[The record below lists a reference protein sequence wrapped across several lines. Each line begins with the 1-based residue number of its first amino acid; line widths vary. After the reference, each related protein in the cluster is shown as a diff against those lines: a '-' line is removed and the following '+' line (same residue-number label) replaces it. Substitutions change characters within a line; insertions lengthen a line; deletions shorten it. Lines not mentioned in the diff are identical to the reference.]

1 MRPPGDVVVVGHGMA
16 GARVVE
22 DIRARDGAAR
32 ITVLGAEPHP
42 PYNRVLLSAVLAG
55 RATVGDIALGGPSDV
70 DVRAG
75 VPAVAIDR
83 RRRLVLAADGAE
95 LRYGALVLATGSD
108 PVLPPVDGLR
118 PDLPGVAVFRTLDD
132 CRRILARGA
141 RRAIVLGGG
150 LLGLEAARGLA
161 GRGVDVTVVHA
172 GPFLMERQLDPAAG
186 RMLARIFAGLGV
198 RAFLDTRTVRV
209 LGSGEFRG
217 LLLAGGRELAG
228 DLLVVACGVRPSTGL
243 ARATGLRVRRG
254 IAVDDAMR
262 SVTDPRVYAVGECA
276 EHAGRTY
283 GLVAPAWEQA
293 AVAAA
298 RISGADPA
306 VRYAGSTL
314 VTRLKAADVEL
325 AAMGEAGA
333 HDEDGDGAEVVH
345 FADPA
350 RGTYKKL
357 VIRDGRLAGA
367 ILLGDVSNVGL
378 LTRLYDRGAPV
389 PPDRLGLL
397 FPAVADG
404 AAVDAAAADPA
415 GLPDRATVCRCN
427 AVSKG
432 AIAACVLAGARS
444 VTEVADRTRA
454 TTGCGGCADT
464 VAALVRGLSA
474 HGREPASVTA

>member
-1 MRPPGDVVVVGHGMA
+1 MVGYGMA
-16 GARVVE
+16 GARVAE
-22 DIRARDGAAR
+22 DIRAADSDAR

-55 RATVGDIALGGPSDV
+55 RAAAGDIALGRPSDV

-75 VPAVAIDR
+75 VPAVALDR
-83 RRRLVLAADGAE
+83 LRRLVLAADGAT
-95 LRYGALVLATGSD
+95 LRYDALVLATGSD

-118 PDLPGVAVFRTLDD
+118 ADLPGVAVFRTLDD

-186 RMLARIFAGLGV
+186 RVLARIFAGLGV

-217 LLLAGGRELAG
+217 LLLAGGRELAA
-228 DLLVVACGVRPSTGL
+228 DLLVVACGVRPSVGL
-243 ARATGLRVRRG
+243 ARAAGLLVRRG
-254 IAVDDAMR
+254 VVVDDAMR

-306 VRYAGSTL
+306 ARYAGSTL
-314 VTRLKAADVEL
+314 VTRLKASDVEL
-325 AAMGEAGA
+325 AAMGEVGA
-333 HDEDGDGAEVVH
+333 HEEDGDGAEVVH

-367 ILLGDVSNVGL
+367 ILLGDVSTVGL
-378 LTRLYDRGAPV
+378 LTQIYDRGTPV

-404 AAVDAAAADPA
+404 AAVDAGAADPA

-432 AIAACVLAGARS
+432 AVAACVLAGARS
-444 VTEVADRTRA
+444 VTEVAARTRA

-474 HGREPASVTA
+474 PGREPASVTA